1 VHFEKQQQERA
12 ITPQKKP
19 AKSWGNACAEFRKNE
34 KWLKFPD
41 DSGSIESVGH
51 TIKRFASDHYCN
63 ANSGPL
69 NHVIF
74 ADVLSKVPTVA
85 AVPN

>member
-51 TIKRFASDHYCN
+51 IHRQT
-63 ANSGPL
+63 
-69 NHVIF
+69 
-74 ADVLSKVPTVA
+74 LS
-85 AVPN
+85 